1 MFRHIVHLKSWDLT
15 NLGAVSC
22 TDRFPGVFC
31 ITTQVLIKLTAGR
44 FGEEEQDE
52 AEPGQVARQSKG
64 ADLAALL
71 SESLQLDRTVLY
83 RSRCVTEF

>member
-1 MFRHIVHLKSWDLT
+1 MFRHRVHLKSWDLT
-15 NLGAVSC
+15 NLGAISC
-22 TDRFPGVFC
+22 MDHFPCVFC
-31 ITTQVLIKLTAGR
+31 MTTQVLIKLKVGR
-44 FGEEEQDE
+44 YGEEEEDE

-83 RSRCVTEF
+83 RSRCATEL